1 VLEGSRRLIAATH
14 GSHPQM
20 DERVALE
27 LRAYRGGRAE
37 LRLSVFEGVRFV
49 GERTLCEGNGALLA
63 AGIVREFNQA
73 IEKMTGKGFEGLSP
87 IPVEYALEIVE
98 AVAYVGLSGRQ
109 PLLDEKFRIKTL
121 APDEEAVLSV
131 SETVAAELHGDAF
144 EGFTGFV
151 SFDELRNGALKDVP
165 QTGGVYLVV
174 RHSKEEPSF
183 LEESCGGHC
192 KGKNPT
198 ELVDVLK
205 AKWVPGTPVVY
216 IGKGDNL
223 RDRLRGYAAFGAG
236 RRVGHRGGRY
246 IWQLADRDE
255 LVVAWKPCQPAQTA
269 AAFEAE
275 LVKLF
280 KAVNGGRLPFANI
293 ADPSISGLLGPA
305 DCEPRH
311 TNMSGAC

>member
-1 VLEGSRRLIAATH
+1 VLEASGRLIAGTH
-14 GSHPQM
+14 GSHPQLE
-20 DERVALE
+20 ERVALE
-27 LRAYRGGRAE
+27 LFAHRDGRAE

-49 GERTLCEGNGALLA
+49 GERTLCEGYGALLA
-63 AGIVREFNQA
+63 AGIVREFNEA
-73 IEKMTGKGFEGLSP
+73 VEKMTGKGFEGLSP
-87 IPVEYALEIVE
+87 IPVEYALEIAE

-121 APDEEAVLSV
+121 APDEEAVLSA

-165 QTGGVYLVV
+165 ETGGVYLVV

-183 LEESCGGHC
+183 LEESCGGHF

-198 ELVDVLK
+198 ELVDVMK

-216 IGKGDNL
+216 IGKGDSLRSRL
-223 RDRLRGYAAFGAG
+223 RDYAAFGAG
-236 RRVGHRGGRY
+236 KRRPHWGGRY

-255 LVVAWKPCQPAQTA
+255 LVAAWKTCQPEQTA
-269 AAFEAE
+269 AAFEAQ
-275 LVKLF
+275 LVRSF

-293 ADPSISGLLGPA
+293 DDPSVGLP
-305 DCEPRH
+305 
-311 TNMSGAC
+311 